1 MELDTTLSL
10 DVVIA
15 IVVILGAVWRLDSK
29 IETMISGL
37 RDEFKNDFKN
47 LKTDLADFRAEL
59 KSDIADSRT
68 ELKSELAESRA
79 ELKSEIAESRSA
91 HRDDIGEL
99 RADMR
104 VLHSNVDDVTQR
116 LSRLEG
122 KLEAGESPVDA
133 KTETDPAT

>member
-15 IVVILGAVWRLDSK
+15 IVVIFGAVWRLDSK
-29 IETMISGL
+29 IETKISGL

-68 ELKSELAESRA
+68 ELKGDIAESRA

-122 KLEAGESPVDA
+122 KLEARESPVDA
-133 KTETDPAT
+133 KTETDPAA